1 MVTRRRFLRQ
11 TFGYS
16 AAAVLAGAAA
26 PSALAGAASPAAA
39 KPQPAGDGPVTHLF
53 AVGDCGVKRAHL
65 ARQRAVSEGMARYAR
80 NHGFRPGALALLGDN
95 FYGGLGRAG
104 VRSSRWNANVES
116 MYPADPF
123 PGPIFGVLGNHDYR
137 DGGDGGSV
145 AAQLAYAGHNQGTR
159 WSMPHKWY
167 RFDLAAPADA
177 PDADGVDSLATVL
190 VVDTN
195 FVFNGG
201 LTSRERKRQ
210 EAWLKEQLSAPRRG
224 RWMFVFGHHP
234 LYSNGSH
241 GDTRSLIDHLDP
253 LLRRHKVDLY
263 LCGHDHDLQHI
274 ELKNHPTSFVVS
286 GAGGAR
292 ARAIRDR
299 KRGAFAKSVYG
310 FTHLEVRRDQFAV
323 RHVDANG
330 AELHA
335 FRKLRTVVQAV
346 RA

>member
-1 MVTRRRFLRQ
+1 MLTRRRFLRQ

-26 PSALAGAASPAAA
+26 PPPGAPADGGAVAHLLAI
-39 KPQPAGDGPVTHLF
+39 
-53 AVGDCGVKRAHL
+53 GDCGVKKAHL
-65 ARQRAVSEGMARYAR
+65 ARQRAVSEGMARYAGR
-80 NHGFRPGALALLGDN
+80 HGFRPDALAMLGDN

-116 MYPADPF
+116 MYVPETF

-137 DGGDGGSV
+137 DGGGSV
-145 AAQLAYAGHNQGTR
+145 DAELAYAGHNPGTR
-159 WSMPHKWY
+159 WSLPHKWY
-167 RFDLAAPADA
+167 RFDLAPPQGGAP
-177 PDADGVDSLATVL
+177 LATAL
-190 VVDTN
+190 VIDTN

-210 EAWLKEQLSAPRRG
+210 EAWLKDELAAPRDG
-224 RWMFVFGHHP
+224 RWMFVLGHHP
-234 LYSNGSH
+234 LYSSGSH
-241 GDTRSLIDHLDP
+241 GDTRTLIDHLDP
-253 LLRRHKVDLY
+253 LLRRHKADLY

-274 ELKNHPTSFVVS
+274 EFKKHPTSFVVS

-299 KRGAFAKSVYG
+299 RRGAFGRSVYG
-310 FTHLEVRRDQFAV
+310 FTHVEVSREQFAV

-330 AELHA
+330 AVLYG
-335 FRKLRTVVQAV
+335 FRKTRAGAGAV
-346 RA
+346 RV